1 MLSVS
6 SLSDIDQWAR
16 SAGFEIVLIGCGSI
30 LAVRLVRWLMLQ
42 APHRLR
48 SFGPFRRFSSGDE
61 TPEARRARAMAQATA
76 WVGAALIYT
85 VAAVVILAKCNL
97 PLASLVPPATVAGVA
112 VGFGAQ
118 RLVQDLLSGFFLFAE
133 RQLTVGDVVRISQ
146 PGTTTGV
153 TGTVEEVTLRVTR
166 LRTFAGEV
174 VFVPNGE
181 IRQVTNLSIEWARL
195 VIDVPLRSDE
205 DVSRVSSILAEV
217 GHVMRAE
224 EKWAEALLEDPVVLG
239 VETLDVGYL
248 RVRLMARTQAGL
260 QWEAGRELR
269 TRIAAA
275 FNEAGIVPLA
285 PVLVPGSPGGT

>member
-1 MLSVS
+1 V
-6 SLSDIDQWAR
+6 
-16 SAGFEIVLIGCGSI
+16 
-30 LAVRLVRWLMLQ
+30 
-42 APHRLR
+42 
-48 SFGPFRRFSSGDE
+48 
-61 TPEARRARAMAQATA
+61 
-76 WVGAALIYT
+76 
-85 VAAVVILAKCNL
+85 

-133 RQLTVGDVVRISQ
+133 RQLSVGDVVRIS
-146 PGTTTGV
+146 PPATATGV

-166 LRTFAGEV
+166 LRTFQGEV

-205 DVSRVSSILAEV
+205 DVSRVSQLLADT
-217 GHVMRAE
+217 GRSMRAE
-224 EKWAEALLEDPVVLG
+224 ERWQETLLEDPVVLG

-248 RVRLMARTQAGL
+248 RVRMMARTRAGT

-269 TRIAAA
+269 TRVANSL
-275 FNEAGIVPLA
+275 NEAGIVPLS
-285 PVLVPGSPGGT
+285 PVVVPGSPGG